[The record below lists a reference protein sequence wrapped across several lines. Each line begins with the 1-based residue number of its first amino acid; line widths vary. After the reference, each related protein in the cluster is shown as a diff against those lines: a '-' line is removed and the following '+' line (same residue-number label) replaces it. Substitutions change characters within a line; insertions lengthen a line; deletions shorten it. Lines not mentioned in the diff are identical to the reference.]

1 VSSATWTR
9 IKALLLFEVQ
19 GEAVVFEM
27 DCFCNQIILN
37 AESEQVPRMTSAFG
51 SFGETKEQNELQIS
65 NLKTVRLRRE
75 WPKS

>member
-1 VSSATWTR
+1 
-9 IKALLLFEVQ
+9 
-19 GEAVVFEM
+19 M

-37 AESEQVPRMTSAFG
+37 AESEQVSRMTNVFG

>member
-1 VSSATWTR
+1 M
-9 IKALLLFEVQ
+9 E
-19 GEAVVFEM
+19 
-27 DCFCNQIILN
+27 CFCNESRLS
-37 AESEQVPRMTSAFG
+37 AESEQVSRMTNVFG

>member
-1 VSSATWTR
+1 MQGAAAR
-9 IKALLLFEVQ
+9 IKALLFLETQ
-19 GEAVVFEM
+19 SEAVVFEM
-27 DCFCNQIILN
+27 DCFCDESCSS
-37 AESEQVPRMTSAFG
+37 AESEQVSRMTNAFG